1 MTRASSS
8 EVQKGRIE
16 YVVWSDVFHCSSCG
30 TELIYWDLV
39 FRGPR
44 QEAPE
49 ELICTGCGAVQ
60 TLRSLDRAWITRFDH
75 ELGETVRQA
84 YQIPVLINYRFGK
97 SRYEKVPDDQDLAL
111 LRKLDESPLLET
123 VPIVELPQ
131 GFNTAQPR
139 LSHGFSHVHHFF
151 TRRNL
156 LLMSYLWNGFRAIP
170 DPFVRAGAL
179 YVLTGTIQRVCRLNR
194 YMPTHDRHVGPLS
207 GTLYVSQLTAEI
219 PVTNYAL
226 ERIRDLR
233 RCATGPRG
241 QGIRISTQS
250 ATDLRNIPNQSIDYI
265 FTDPPFGGNLNYSE
279 LNSLVEA
286 WIEVY
291 TNPISEAIVNQV
303 QKKSLHEYH
312 GLMRAGFTEFY
323 RTLKPGRWITV
334 EFHNS
339 QNSVWNAIQESLWAA
354 GFVVADVQTL
364 DKQKGTT
371 KQLTYGATV
380 KQDLIISAY
389 KPVQDFSDHF
399 ESQAG
404 TERGAWE
411 FVRQHLGRLSRF
423 IESKGNLV
431 TMAERQP
438 FLLYDRM
445 VAFHIQRMVT
455 VPLSAS
461 EFYAGLR
468 QRFSERDGMVFL
480 PEQVA
485 EYDSRRAQAPGV
497 EQLALFVN
505 DEKTAVQWLRQLLEN
520 HPLTYQEIHPRFQP
534 QLHQAAHEQVPELMD
549 MLSQNFL
556 KDEQDRWYV
565 PDPNKQSD
573 LEKLRERGLLREF
586 EVYAAGRGKLKAF
599 RSEAVRAGFSA
610 AWRNRDYATIVR
622 VAQRLPEAVLQE
634 DAQLLM
640 YYDNASTRVEG

>member
-1 MTRASSS
+1 
-8 EVQKGRIE
+8 
-16 YVVWSDVFHCSSCG
+16 
-30 TELIYWDLV
+30 
-39 FRGPR
+39 
-44 QEAPE
+44 
-49 ELICTGCGAVQ
+49 
-60 TLRSLDRAWITRFDH
+60 
-75 ELGETVRQA
+75 
-84 YQIPVLINYRFGK
+84 
-97 SRYEKVPDDQDLAL
+97 
-111 LRKLDESPLLET
+111 
-123 VPIVELPQ
+123 
-131 GFNTAQPR
+131 
-139 LSHGFSHVHHFF
+139 
-151 TRRNL
+151 
-156 LLMSYLWNGFRAIP
+156 
-170 DPFVRAGAL
+170 
-179 YVLTGTIQRVCRLNR
+179 
-194 YMPTHDRHVGPLS
+194 
-207 GTLYVSQLTAEI
+207 
-219 PVTNYAL
+219 
-226 ERIRDLR
+226 
-233 RCATGPRG
+233 
-241 QGIRISTQS
+241 
-250 ATDLRNIPNQSIDYI
+250 
-265 FTDPPFGGNLNYSE
+265 
-279 LNSLVEA
+279 
-286 WIEVY
+286 
-291 TNPISEAIVNQV
+291 
-303 QKKSLHEYH
+303 
-312 GLMRAGFTEFY
+312 MRAGFTEFY

-640 YYDNASTRVEG
+640 YYDNASARVGD

>member
-1 MTRASSS
+1 
-8 EVQKGRIE
+8 
-16 YVVWSDVFHCSSCG
+16 
-30 TELIYWDLV
+30 
-39 FRGPR
+39 
-44 QEAPE
+44 
-49 ELICTGCGAVQ
+49 
-60 TLRSLDRAWITRFDH
+60 
-75 ELGETVRQA
+75 
-84 YQIPVLINYRFGK
+84 
-97 SRYEKVPDDQDLAL
+97 
-111 LRKLDESPLLET
+111 
-123 VPIVELPQ
+123 
-131 GFNTAQPR
+131 
-139 LSHGFSHVHHFF
+139 
-151 TRRNL
+151 
-156 LLMSYLWNGFRAIP
+156 
-170 DPFVRAGAL
+170 
-179 YVLTGTIQRVCRLNR
+179 
-194 YMPTHDRHVGPLS
+194 
-207 GTLYVSQLTAEI
+207 
-219 PVTNYAL
+219 
-226 ERIRDLR
+226 
-233 RCATGPRG
+233 
-241 QGIRISTQS
+241 
-250 ATDLRNIPNQSIDYI
+250 
-265 FTDPPFGGNLNYSE
+265 
-279 LNSLVEA
+279 
-286 WIEVY
+286 
-291 TNPISEAIVNQV
+291 
-303 QKKSLHEYH
+303 
-312 GLMRAGFTEFY
+312 
-323 RTLKPGRWITV
+323 
-334 EFHNS
+334 
-339 QNSVWNAIQESLWAA
+339 
-354 GFVVADVQTL
+354 
-364 DKQKGTT
+364 
-371 KQLTYGATV
+371 
-380 KQDLIISAY
+380 
-389 KPVQDFSDHF
+389 
-399 ESQAG
+399 
-404 TERGAWE
+404 
-411 FVRQHLGRLSRF
+411 
-423 IESKGNLV
+423 
-431 TMAERQP
+431 MAERQP